1 MQDVHATAVIDP
13 KARLGAGVR
22 IGAYSVIGPE
32 VVLGDGVEVGSHVV
46 VTGRTSIGARTKIFP
61 FAAVGGEP
69 QDRGFAGEST
79 ELVIGTDNVI
89 REHVTIHVGTPR
101 GGGCTRIG
109 DDNLIMNGSHI
120 GHDCRLG
127 SHCIFAAFTGLA
139 GHVVVED
146 HVVLGGYTGIHQYAR
161 VGESVMAAANAKVSK
176 DCAPFSLIAGDRAR
190 LVGVNVVGLKRR
202 GFPPETVRAIRQA
215 FHVLFFS
222 KLRFETALARVR
234 EEAGDG
240 PEVRRLVAFLEKSER
255 GFTR

>member
-1 MQDVHATAVIDP
+1 MEGVHATAIVDP
-13 KARLGAGVR
+13 KARLGANVR
-22 IGAYSVIGPE
+22 IGPWSLVGPD
-32 VVLGDGVEVGSHVV
+32 VVLEDGVEVGPHVV
-46 VTGRTSIGARTKIFP
+46 VIGRTTVGSRTKLFP

-69 QDRGFAGEST
+69 QDRSFTGEST

-120 GHDCRLG
+120 GHDSRIG

-146 HVVLGGYTGIHQYAR
+146 HVVLGAYTGVHQFAR

-190 LVGVNVVGLKRR
+190 LVGVNVVGLRR
-202 GFPPETVRAIRQA
+202 RSFPAETVRAIRQA
-215 FHVLFFS
+215 FHVLFYS

-234 EEAGDG
+234 EEANAS
-240 PEVRRLVAFLEKSER
+240 PEVQRLVAFLEKSER